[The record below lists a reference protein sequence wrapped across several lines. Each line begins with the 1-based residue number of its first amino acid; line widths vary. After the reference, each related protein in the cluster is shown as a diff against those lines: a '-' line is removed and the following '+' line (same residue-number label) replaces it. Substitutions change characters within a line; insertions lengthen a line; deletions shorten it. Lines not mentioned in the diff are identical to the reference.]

1 MKIGKRIVKSI
12 NEITSLI
19 FVCLFAVIIL
29 YAIYCV
35 WDSWYVDNQADSDR
49 YRTYRPTEDDNLPF
63 ESLKNLNADVIG
75 WLTIDGTNIDY
86 PIVQGE
92 DNFKYLNT
100 DATGEFALS
109 GGIFLDYKNHSDF
122 SDLNNI
128 IYGHHMRSGK
138 MFGDLEK
145 FREQTYFDTHESG
158 KIYYEDQWH
167 EIEFIAFLI
176 VYADDSVLYDTGIS
190 DEKRTEYL
198 SYIQE
203 KAKYIR
209 KDELDG
215 GENYVLLSTCISDG
229 TSRRYV
235 LAGKIIK

>member
-1 MKIGKRIVKSI
+1 
-12 NEITSLI
+12 
-19 FVCLFAVIIL
+19 
-29 YAIYCV
+29 
-35 WDSWYVDNQADSDR
+35 
-49 YRTYRPTEDDNLPF
+49 
-63 ESLKNLNADVIG
+63 
-75 WLTIDGTNIDY
+75 
-86 PIVQGE
+86 
-92 DNFKYLNT
+92 
-100 DATGEFALS
+100 
-109 GGIFLDYKNHSDF
+109 
-122 SDLNNI
+122 
-128 IYGHHMRSGK
+128 

-203 KAKYIR
+203 KAIYIR
-209 KDELDG
+209 KDEMDG
-215 GENYVLLSTCISDG
+215 NENYVLLSTCISDG